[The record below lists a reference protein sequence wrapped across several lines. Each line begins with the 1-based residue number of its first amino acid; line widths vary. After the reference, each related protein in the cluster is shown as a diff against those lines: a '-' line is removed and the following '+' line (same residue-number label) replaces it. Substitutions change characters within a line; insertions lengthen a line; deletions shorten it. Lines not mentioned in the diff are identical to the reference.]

1 MDYKKIANE
10 ILDLIGGSKNVAT
23 LEHCSTRLRFSLVDK
38 SVVDVEKIKKIK
50 GVMGVVDGS
59 QFQIVIGNNVVEVY
73 DTLLKICPL
82 SGNQGIEAK
91 KDDRKCGAKLLEFII
106 SVFQPLVPAI
116 AGAGVL
122 KSVLLLL
129 SMFGLLANDS
139 TVYTALAA
147 ISDATFYFLP
157 IMVAVT
163 TANALKS
170 NRLVAVAAVG
180 YLLLPA
186 TTQALTDGMTLFGFA
201 VKNVTYSSQVFPAIL
216 CVIFLSLMERGFNKI
231 SPKAIRIFFVPM
243 MSLAITIPV
252 TLLILGPLG
261 YNIGTL
267 FTAVI
272 LALYGKLGFVA
283 LGLLAAILPFMI
295 ATGMHKALLPYA
307 ITTYGQ
313 LGYEAL
319 YMPASLAHNIS
330 ESGACFAVALKSKD
344 ENLKQTALSAGIS
357 ALMGITEPALYGV
370 TLQNKKAMIGVVLSG
385 AISGMLM
392 GLFVVKAFIVV
403 GPGLASMSMF
413 VDSANGSN
421 FMYACIGFAV
431 ALLGSFIITFVLWK
445 DSDSEVEEDV
455 TVVES
460 LTEEEKEVNIL
471 VSPLNGEAVDLS
483 TVSDEM
489 FASKTLGDGIAIVP
503 KDGKLYAPCDA
514 EVVMLFETKHAIGL
528 RTSNGAEILIH
539 IGVNTVS
546 MEGVGFTAFVKQN
559 DKVKEGDLLIEF
571 GLDAIKE
578 KNLDPTVMVVNS
590 NSTSYKVLNQSY
602 GDVKTGDVLF
612 DVKRG

>member
-91 KDDRKCGAKLLEFII
+91 KDDRKWDAKLLEFII

-455 TVVES
+455 TVVEA